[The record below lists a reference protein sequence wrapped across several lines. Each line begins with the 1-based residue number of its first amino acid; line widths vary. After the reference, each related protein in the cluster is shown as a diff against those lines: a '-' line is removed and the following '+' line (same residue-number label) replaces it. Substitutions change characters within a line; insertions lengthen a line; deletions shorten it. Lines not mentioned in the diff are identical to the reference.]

1 MYVLE
6 GITPCIQS
14 MQLQAGDT
22 GMAFGPVQIDHTY
35 WKTCPF
41 IIVWMLVGASYDILD
56 VLGSRI

>member
-22 GMAFGPVQIDHTY
+22 GMAFGHVYTDYAYLQNLCNHNCIAARLIPV
-35 WKTCPF
+35 
-41 IIVWMLVGASYDILD
+41 
-56 VLGSRI
+56 